1 MHLAGAFID
10 DIVVKSGG
18 TTLLTDDV
26 EQGDNGWTA
35 AGGFRQSTGTEVSSG
50 DRYYLA
56 ENRTYVGYDATL
68 EKGPYQFSNALTKPD
83 WVEHFAYQDGLL
95 VWAIDETYSDNNT
108 IEHQGH
114 GLALPVDAGVTP
126 MTYPD
131 GTMPSNRRQ
140 PYDATFGLQAI
151 DEVALHKEI
160 VVGKGK
166 SQTIE
171 SVAAVVG
178 DGSAQAADRDVH
190 GCREGRVLQPAE
202 PARRRLRRGPRR
214 VRDRDRP
221 EHRRHHDGRRHE
233 PDRCRSADLI
243 RAS

>member
-1 MHLAGAFID
+1 M
-10 DIVVKSGG
+10 
-18 TTLLTDDV
+18 
-26 EQGDNGWTA
+26 
-35 AGGFRQSTGTEVSSG
+35 
-50 DRYYLA
+50 
-56 ENRTYVGYDATL
+56 GYDATL
-68 EKGPYQFSNALTKPD
+68 EKGPYQFSNGLTKPD

-166 SQTIE
+166 SQTVE

-178 DGSAQAADRDVH
+178 DGSTRQQTATFTDAVKDAFFSPLNPLAGVYVAGHGVSVTVTGQNTGGTMTVDVTN
-190 GCREGRVLQPAE
+190 PT
-202 PARRRLRRGPRR
+202 
-214 VRDRDRP
+214 
-221 EHRRHHDGRRHE
+221 
-233 PDRCRSADLI
+233 CRSDLI

>member
-1 MHLAGAFID
+1 M
-10 DIVVKSGG
+10 
-18 TTLLTDDV
+18 
-26 EQGDNGWTA
+26 
-35 AGGFRQSTGTEVSSG
+35 
-50 DRYYLA
+50 
-56 ENRTYVGYDATL
+56 
-68 EKGPYQFSNALTKPD
+68 
-83 WVEHFAYQDGLL
+83 EHFPYQDGLL

-166 SQTIE
+166 SQTVE

-178 DGSAQAADRDVH
+178 DGSTRQ
-190 GCREGRVLQPAE
+190 QPATFTDAVKDAFFS
-202 PARRRLRRGPRR
+202 PLNPLAGVYVAGHGVSVTVTGQNPGGTMT
-214 VRDRDRP
+214 VDVTNP
-221 EHRRHHDGRRHE
+221 NV
-233 PDRCRSADLI
+233 P
-243 RAS
+243 